1 MGDKHIPP
9 FYRRYMDLVN
19 GGILVET
26 LRENGKEMRQWVST
40 WTEDMAAYRYEETK
54 WSAREVL
61 IHITDAERVFAYRA
75 MRFARKD
82 KTALPGF
89 DENFY
94 ALEYS
99 SDHRTIPELL
109 EDMEAVR
116 QATVTLFRSFS
127 PLQLKRTGTASGVMM
142 SVRSIGEVIA
152 GHELH
157 HKNILL
163 DRYFPL

>member
-1 MGDKHIPP
+1 MSEAHIPP
-9 FYRRYMDLVN
+9 FYRRYMELVN
-19 GGILVET
+19 GGILVDT
-26 LRENGKEMRQWVST
+26 LRENGKQMRQWVLT
-40 WTEDMAAYRYEETK
+40 WTEDMAAYRYEDSK
-54 WSAREVL
+54 WSAREVI
-61 IHITDAERVFAYRA
+61 IHLMDAERVFAYRA

-89 DENFY
+89 DENAY
-94 ALEYS
+94 AVEYS
-99 SDHRTIPELL
+99 ADRRLIPELV
-109 EDMEAVR
+109 EEMGAVR
-116 QATVTLFRSFS
+116 QATITLYKSFS
-127 PLQLKRTGTASGVMM
+127 PLHLKRTGMASGVTM